1 MINFTNISGRIKL
14 QEHFYQG
21 GNMKVVFLMMSIISL
36 NSVAGDLNCK
46 QDTVGT
52 KKTLSMKEFVKGQF
66 LVESHTFSSTD
77 EVLTSTKFLGFKKKM
92 SEEDL
97 MFSLYGEDEY
107 VLISDTGEV
116 VTMVVASDI
125 IPNGGHSRL
134 PCYPGRIFAP
144 GCQLSTVSTFKK
156 ITIIGEEIN
165 FTIGMCK
172 SENI

>member
-1 MINFTNISGRIKL
+1 
-14 QEHFYQG
+14 
-21 GNMKVVFLMMSIISL
+21 MKVVFLMMSIISL

-107 VLISDTGEV
+107 VLISDTGEM
-116 VTMVVASDI
+116 VTMVVSSDI
-125 IPNGGHSRL
+125 IPYGGHSRL
-134 PCYPGRIFAP
+134 HLPQPCYPARVLAP
-144 GCQLSTVSTFKK
+144 SCQLSTVSTFKK
-156 ITIIGEEIN
+156 VTMIGEEIN
-165 FTIGMCK
+165 FSIGMCK
-172 SENI
+172 